1 LRENGLAEDCD
12 KLMLELRD
20 MSPTPNSKAEELYLD
35 GRISLQEAF
44 EHFKSDL
51 WMSSLTDSS
60 GSFFVLALSPLL
72 LTTP

>member
-1 LRENGLAEDCD
+1 
-12 KLMLELRD
+12 MLELRD
-20 MSPTPNSKAEELYLD
+20 MSPTPNLKAEELYLD

-60 GSFFVLALSPLL
+60 ESF
-72 LTTP
+72 

>member
-60 GSFFVLALSPLL
+60 ESF
-72 LTTP
+72 

>member
-1 LRENGLAEDCD
+1 
-12 KLMLELRD
+12 MLELRD

-60 GSFFVLALSPLL
+60 ESFFELTLSPSL